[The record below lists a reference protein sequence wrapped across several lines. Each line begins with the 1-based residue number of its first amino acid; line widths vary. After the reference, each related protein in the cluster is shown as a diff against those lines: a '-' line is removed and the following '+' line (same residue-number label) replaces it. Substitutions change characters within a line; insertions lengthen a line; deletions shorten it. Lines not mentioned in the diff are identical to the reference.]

1 MTKLDPGYHKA
12 GSEKRWATVFIKHL
26 SLASFRNYKTAEV
39 ALQPGVNLLVGPNGQ
54 GKTNLVEAIR
64 YLSTLSSHRV
74 AGYLPLIKQD
84 AGQAA
89 VRAMASHEDRDVLI
103 ELELN
108 RDIPNKAR
116 VNKSPV
122 PRVRDILGL
131 VNSVTFAPE
140 DLDIVKRDPTNRR
153 AFIDELVVQV
163 WPRFAGVY
171 SDYERVLKQR
181 NTLLKTARQ
190 TGAKGSALSTLDA
203 WDQSLIS
210 YGAEIIAARV
220 DLVERLRPH
229 LFEAYQSMAIAN
241 NEPRILVKSSL
252 LGTKIPSGWGDDDD
266 TEDLEY
272 IQTADRAE
280 IEGLYAEKLATVR
293 NKELERGITLVG
305 PHRDD
310 LVLML
315 GSLPAKGYASHGE
328 SWSYALA
335 LRLASIAL
343 LRAETRTG
351 DPILILDDVF
361 AELDAGR
368 RARLAGIVA
377 GNEQVLITAAVAEDV
392 PEELIATVF
401 HVKHGEVSGGESQ
414 DNSGS
419 GIVDG

>member
-1 MTKLDPGYHKA
+1 M
-12 GSEKRWATVFIKHL
+12 FIKHL
-26 SLASFRNYKTAEV
+26 SLASFRNYKNAEI

-84 AGQAA
+84 EPQAA
-89 VRAMASHEDRDVLI
+89 VRAMASHEDRDILI

-108 RDIPNKAR
+108 RDSANKAR

-122 PRVRDILGL
+122 PRVRDILGI

-171 SDYERVLKQR
+171 SDYDRVLKQR

-203 WDQSLIS
+203 WDQSLVS
-210 YGAEIIAARV
+210 YGSEIIAARV

-229 LFEAYQSMAIAN
+229 LFDAYQSIAIAN
-241 NEPRILVKSSL
+241 NEPRILVRSSL
-252 LGTKIPSGWGDDDD
+252 LGTAIPSGWGDDDD
-266 TEDLEY
+266 SEDLEY
-272 IQTADRAE
+272 IQTADRTE
-280 IEGLYAEKLATVR
+280 IEALYSTKLATVR
-293 NKELERGITLVG
+293 AKELERGITLVG

-315 GSLPAKGYASHGE
+315 GTLPAKGYASHGE

-368 RARLAGIVA
+368 RARLAGMVA

-401 HVKHGEVSGGESQ
+401 HVKHGEVTGA
-414 DNSGS
+414 
-419 GIVDG
+419 

>member
-1 MTKLDPGYHKA
+1 M
-12 GSEKRWATVFIKHL
+12 FIKHL
-26 SLASFRNYKTAEV
+26 SLASFRNYETAEI

-74 AGYLPLIKQD
+74 AGYLPLIRQD
-84 AGQAA
+84 QPQAA
-89 VRAMASHEDRDVLI
+89 VRAMASHADRDILV

-108 RDIPNKAR
+108 RDSPNKAR

-131 VNSVTFAPE
+131 VTSVTFAPE

-171 SDYERVLKQR
+171 SDYDRVLKQR

-210 YGAEIIAARV
+210 YGSEIIAARV

-229 LFEAYQSMAIAN
+229 LFEAYQSIAIAN

-280 IEGLYAEKLATVR
+280 IEVLYAEKLAAVR
-293 NKELERGITLVG
+293 AKELERGITLVG

-368 RARLAGIVA
+368 RSRLAGMVA
-377 GNEQVLITAAVAEDV
+377 NNEQVLITAAVAEDV

-401 HVKHGEVSGGESQ
+401 HVKQGEVTNG
-414 DNSGS
+414 
-419 GIVDG
+419 

>member
-1 MTKLDPGYHKA
+1 M
-12 GSEKRWATVFIKHL
+12 FIKHL
-26 SLASFRNYKTAEV
+26 SLAHFRNYDTAEV
-39 ALQPGVNLLVGPNGQ
+39 ELQKGVNLFVGPNGQ
-54 GKTNLVEAIR
+54 GKTNLAEAIR

-74 AGYLPLIKQD
+74 AGYIPMIKQG
-84 AGQAA
+84 AAQAV
-89 VRAMASHEDRDVLI
+89 VRALASFDDRDVLL

-108 RDIPNKAR
+108 RDTPNKVR
-116 VNKSPV
+116 VNKSPAQK
-122 PRVRDILGL
+122 VRDILGY

-140 DLDIVKRDPTNRR
+140 DLDIIKRDPSNRR

-171 SDYERVLKQR
+171 GDYERVLKQR

-203 WDQSLIS
+203 WDQSLVA
-210 YGAEIIAARV
+210 YGSEIIAARV
-220 DLVERLRPH
+220 DLIERLRPH
-229 LFEAYQSMAIAN
+229 LFSAYQSIAIAN
-241 NEPRILVKSSL
+241 NEPKILIKSSL
-252 LGTKIPSGWGDDDD
+252 LSATITHYLDSDANFASAEFE
-266 TEDLEY
+266 TEAVEAEFLNTGER
-272 IQTADRAE
+272 TE
-280 IEGLYAEKLATVR
+280 IEELFRLKLQSVR

-310 LVLML
+310 LVLLL

-343 LRAETRTG
+343 LRAETRSG

-368 RARLAGIVA
+368 RERLAQMVKE
-377 GNEQVLITAAVAEDV
+377 NEQVLITAAVAEDI
-392 PEELIATVF
+392 PKDLIATVF
-401 HVKHGEVSGGESQ
+401 HVKSGVVTSGE
-414 DNSGS
+414 
-419 GIVDG
+419 

>member
-1 MTKLDPGYHKA
+1 M
-12 GSEKRWATVFIKHL
+12 FIKHL
-26 SLASFRNYKTAEV
+26 ELNNFRNYLNV
-39 ALQPGVNLLVGPNGQ
+39 DVQLNPGVNLFVGPNGQ

-74 AGYLPLIKQD
+74 AGYVPMIKQQ
-84 AGQAA
+84 QAQA
-89 VRAMASHEDRDVLI
+89 VIRALASHDDRDVLL

-108 RDIPNKAR
+108 RENPNKAR
-116 VNKSPV
+116 INKSPA
-122 PRVRDILGL
+122 PKMRDVLGY

-140 DLDIVKRDPTNRR
+140 DLDIIKRDPSNRR

-171 SDYERVLKQR
+171 ADYDRVLKQR

-203 WDQSLIS
+203 WDQSLIA
-210 YGAEIIAARV
+210 YGSEIIAARV
-220 DLVERLRPH
+220 DLIERLRPH
-229 LFEAYQSMAIAN
+229 LFSAYQSIAIAN
-241 NEPRILVKSSL
+241 NEPKILIKSSL
-252 LGTKIPSGWGDDDD
+252 LSATIAHYLDEEESSDYAEAEFLNTG
-266 TEDLEY
+266 
-272 IQTADRAE
+272 DRAE
-280 IEGLYAEKLATVR
+280 LEELFRLKLQTVR

-310 LVLML
+310 LVLLL

-343 LRAETRTG
+343 LRAETRSG

-368 RARLAGIVA
+368 RERLAAMVKE
-377 GNEQVLITAAVAEDV
+377 NEQVLITAAVEEDV
-392 PEELIATVF
+392 PKDLIATVF
-401 HVKHGEVSGGESQ
+401 HVSAGVVSNG
-414 DNSGS
+414 
-419 GIVDG
+419 

>member
-1 MTKLDPGYHKA
+1 M
-12 GSEKRWATVFIKHL
+12 FIKHL
-26 SLASFRNYKTAEV
+26 SLASFRNYKNTEIS
-39 ALQPGVNLLVGPNGQ
+39 LQQGVNLLVGPNGQ

-84 AGQAA
+84 EPQAA
-89 VRAMASHEDRDVLI
+89 IRAMASHADRDILV

-108 RDIPNKAR
+108 RDSPNKAR
-116 VNKSPV
+116 VNKSPA

-131 VNSVTFAPE
+131 VTSVTFAPE

-171 SDYERVLKQR
+171 SDYDRVLKQR

-210 YGAEIIAARV
+210 YGSEIIAARV

-229 LFEAYQSMAIAN
+229 LFEAYQSIAIAN

-266 TEDLEY
+266 ADDLEY

-280 IEGLYAEKLATVR
+280 IEGLYAEKLAAVR

-361 AELDAGR
+361 AELDSGR
-368 RARLAGIVA
+368 RSRLAGMVA

-392 PEELIATVF
+392 PDELVATVF
-401 HVKHGEVSGGESQ
+401 HVKQGEVSNG
-414 DNSGS
+414 
-419 GIVDG
+419 

>member
-1 MTKLDPGYHKA
+1 M
-12 GSEKRWATVFIKHL
+12 FIKHL
-26 SLASFRNYKTAEV
+26 SLASFRNYKNAEI

-84 AGQAA
+84 EPQAA
-89 VRAMASHEDRDVLI
+89 IRAMASHADRDILI

-108 RDIPNKAR
+108 RDSANKAR
-116 VNKSPV
+116 INKSPA

-203 WDQSLIS
+203 WDQSLVS
-210 YGAEIIAARV
+210 YGSEIIAARV

-229 LFEAYQSMAIAN
+229 LFEAYQSIAIAN

-252 LGTKIPSGWGDDDD
+252 LGTAIPSGWGDDDD
-266 TEDLEY
+266 SEDLEY

-280 IEGLYAEKLATVR
+280 IEALYSAKLATVR
-293 NKELERGITLVG
+293 AKELERGITLVG

-315 GSLPAKGYASHGE
+315 GTLPAKGYASHGE

-368 RARLAGIVA
+368 RARLAGMVA

-401 HVKHGEVSGGESQ
+401 HVKHGEVSADADGGAE
-414 DNSGS
+414 NG
-419 GIVDG
+419 

>member
-1 MTKLDPGYHKA
+1 M
-12 GSEKRWATVFIKHL
+12 FIKHL
-26 SLASFRNYKTAEV
+26 SLANFRNYATAEIE
-39 ALQPGVNLLVGPNGQ
+39 LKPGVNLLVGPNGQ

-74 AGYLPLIKQD
+74 AGYQPLIRQD
-84 AGQAA
+84 QGQAI
-89 VRAMASHEDRDVLI
+89 VRALASYEERDVLV

-108 RDIPNKAR
+108 RDSPNKAR
-116 VNKSPV
+116 VNKAPAQK
-122 PRVRDILGL
+122 VRDILGF

-140 DLDIVKRDPTNRR
+140 DLDIVKRDPSNRR
-153 AFIDELVVQV
+153 GFIDELVVQV

-171 SDYERVLKQR
+171 ADFERVLKQR

-203 WDQSLIS
+203 WDQSLVS
-210 YGAEIIAARV
+210 YGSEIVAARI
-220 DLVERLRPH
+220 DLIDRLRPH
-229 LFEAYQSMAIAN
+229 LFSAYQSIAITN

-252 LGTKIPSGWGDDDD
+252 MGDAVPSGWSSNADDEDD
-266 TEDLEY
+266 GLEY
-272 IQTADRAE
+272 IETGDRVA
-280 IEGLYAEKLATVR
+280 IEEMYRTKLAAVR
-293 NKELERGITLVG
+293 PKEMERGITLVG

-343 LRAETRTG
+343 LRAETRSG
-351 DPILILDDVF
+351 DPVLILDDVF

-368 RARLAGIVA
+368 RERLAEMVLE
-377 GNEQVLITAAVAEDV
+377 NEQVLITAAVAEDI
-392 PEELIATVF
+392 PEKLISTVF
-401 HVKHGEVSGGESQ
+401 NVSAGTVAAAGAGPFAGSSEGEAR
-414 DNSGS
+414 
-419 GIVDG
+419 

>member
-1 MTKLDPGYHKA
+1 M
-12 GSEKRWATVFIKHL
+12 FIKHL
-26 SLASFRNYKTAEV
+26 SLASFRNYSTAEI

-74 AGYLPLIKQD
+74 AGYLPLIRQD
-84 AGQAA
+84 QPQAA
-89 VRAMASHEDRDVLI
+89 VRAMASHADRDILV

-108 RDIPNKAR
+108 RDSPNKAR

-131 VNSVTFAPE
+131 VTSVTFAPE

-171 SDYERVLKQR
+171 SDYDRVLKQR

-210 YGAEIIAARV
+210 YGSEIIAARV

-229 LFEAYQSMAIAN
+229 LFEAYQSIAIAN

-272 IQTADRAE
+272 IQTADRTE
-280 IEGLYAEKLATVR
+280 IEGLYAEKLAAVR
-293 NKELERGITLVG
+293 TKEMERGITLVG

-368 RARLAGIVA
+368 RSRLAGMVA
-377 GNEQVLITAAVAEDV
+377 NNEQVLITAAVAEDV

-401 HVKHGEVSGGESQ
+401 HVKQGEVTNG
-414 DNSGS
+414 
-419 GIVDG
+419 

>member
-1 MTKLDPGYHKA
+1 M
-12 GSEKRWATVFIKHL
+12 FIKHL
-26 SLASFRNYKTAEV
+26 SLANFRNYATAEIE
-39 ALQPGVNLLVGPNGQ
+39 LKPGVNLLVGPNGQ

-74 AGYLPLIKQD
+74 AGYQPLIRQD
-84 AGQAA
+84 QGQAI
-89 VRAMASHEDRDVLI
+89 VRALASYEERDVLV

-108 RDIPNKAR
+108 RDSPNKAR
-116 VNKSPV
+116 VNKSPAQK
-122 PRVRDILGL
+122 VRDILGF

-140 DLDIVKRDPTNRR
+140 DLDIVKRDPSNRR

-171 SDYERVLKQR
+171 ADFERVLKQR

-203 WDQSLIS
+203 WDQSLVS
-210 YGAEIIAARV
+210 YGSEIVAARI
-220 DLVERLRPH
+220 DLIDRLRPH
-229 LFEAYQSMAIAN
+229 LFAAYQSIAIAN
-241 NEPRILVKSSL
+241 NEPRILFKSSL
-252 LGTKIPSGWGDDDD
+252 MGDAVPSGWSSNADDEDD
-266 TEDLEY
+266 GLEY
-272 IQTADRAE
+272 IETGDREA
-280 IEGLYAEKLATVR
+280 IEEMYRTKLAAVR
-293 NKELERGITLVG
+293 PKEMERGITLVG

-343 LRAETRTG
+343 LRAETRSG
-351 DPILILDDVF
+351 DPVLILDDVF

-368 RARLAGIVA
+368 RERLAEMVLE
-377 GNEQVLITAAVAEDV
+377 NEQVLITAAVAEDI
-392 PEELIATVF
+392 PEKLISTVF
-401 HVKHGEVSGGESQ
+401 NVSAGTVAAAGAGPLAGASEGEAR
-414 DNSGS
+414 
-419 GIVDG
+419 

>member
-1 MTKLDPGYHKA
+1 M
-12 GSEKRWATVFIKHL
+12 FIKHL
-26 SLASFRNYKTAEV
+26 SLASFRNYQGAEI

-84 AGQAA
+84 SGQAA
-89 VRAMASHEDRDVLI
+89 IRAMASHADRDILV

-108 RDIPNKAR
+108 RDSANKAR

-122 PRVRDILGL
+122 PRVRDILGI

-210 YGAEIIAARV
+210 YGSEIIAARV

-229 LFEAYQSMAIAN
+229 LFEAYQSIAIAN

-266 TEDLEY
+266 VEDLEY

-280 IEGLYAEKLATVR
+280 IEALYSDKLAAVR
-293 NKELERGITLVG
+293 AKELERGITLVG

-368 RARLAGIVA
+368 RARLAGMVA

-392 PEELIATVF
+392 PSELIATVF
-401 HVKHGEVSGGESQ
+401 HVKHGEVSAGDNAGEAA
-414 DNSGS
+414 NG
-419 GIVDG
+419 

>member
-1 MTKLDPGYHKA
+1 M
-12 GSEKRWATVFIKHL
+12 FIKHL
-26 SLASFRNYKTAEV
+26 SLASFRNYETAEI

-74 AGYLPLIKQD
+74 AGYLPLIRQD
-84 AGQAA
+84 QPQAA
-89 VRAMASHEDRDVLI
+89 VRAMASHADRDILV

-108 RDIPNKAR
+108 RDSPNKAR

-131 VNSVTFAPE
+131 VTSVTFAPE

-171 SDYERVLKQR
+171 SDYDRVLKQR

-210 YGAEIIAARV
+210 YGSEIIAARV

-229 LFEAYQSMAIAN
+229 LFEAYQSIAIAN

-280 IEGLYAEKLATVR
+280 IEVLYSEKLAAVR
-293 NKELERGITLVG
+293 AKELERGITLVG

-368 RARLAGIVA
+368 RSRLAGMVA

-401 HVKHGEVSGGESQ
+401 HVKHGEVTHG
-414 DNSGS
+414 
-419 GIVDG
+419 

>member
-1 MTKLDPGYHKA
+1 M
-12 GSEKRWATVFIKHL
+12 FIKHL
-26 SLASFRNYKTAEV
+26 SLANFRNYATAEIE
-39 ALQPGVNLLVGPNGQ
+39 LKPGVNLLVGPNGQ

-74 AGYLPLIKQD
+74 AGYQPLIRQD
-84 AGQAA
+84 QGQAI
-89 VRAMASHEDRDVLI
+89 VRALASYEERDVLV

-108 RDIPNKAR
+108 RDSPNKAR
-116 VNKSPV
+116 VNKSPAQK
-122 PRVRDILGL
+122 VRDILGF

-140 DLDIVKRDPTNRR
+140 DLDIVKRDPSNRR

-171 SDYERVLKQR
+171 ADFERVLKQR

-203 WDQSLIS
+203 WDQSLVS
-210 YGAEIIAARV
+210 YGSEIVAARI
-220 DLVERLRPH
+220 DLIDRLRPH
-229 LFEAYQSMAIAN
+229 LFAAYQSIAIAN

-252 LGTKIPSGWGDDDD
+252 MGDAVPSGWSSNADDEDD
-266 TEDLEY
+266 GLEY
-272 IQTADRAE
+272 IETGDRVA
-280 IEGLYAEKLATVR
+280 IEDMYRTKLAAVR
-293 NKELERGITLVG
+293 PKEMERGITLVG

-343 LRAETRTG
+343 LRAETRSG
-351 DPILILDDVF
+351 DPVLILDDVF

-368 RARLAGIVA
+368 RKRLAEMVLE
-377 GNEQVLITAAVAEDV
+377 NEQVLITAAVAEDI
-392 PEELIATVF
+392 PEKLISTVF
-401 HVKHGEVSGGESQ
+401 KVSAGTVAAAGAGPVAGASEGEAR
-414 DNSGS
+414 
-419 GIVDG
+419 